1 VQISLLRNINQH
13 AAHGMHNTF
22 RHPRRAARIHNQKRI
37 PERHA
42 LKHQF
47 LVALRRLHKR
57 CQGNRLLQPIHT
69 RQFPRKSR
77 LGNHA
82 FESLFAFHAR
92 NYLFNLRSQVNRLAI
107 IHGPI
112 IHENISRLDLQ
123 KALQYAL
130 CPHIR
135 TTATKQS
142 TKTRNRHETHKR
154 IETRARNHSHAIAFL
169 QAFCAKRIR
178 QQTHAPAQIGPGQ
191 MSDFSIPF
199 ADFRQCDL
207 GVVFV
212 RGGALGGIGGARR
225 VQDVFREVEISAVEP
240 MGDGCHWEGS
250 VDDLV

>member
-1 VQISLLRNINQH
+1 
-13 AAHGMHNTF
+13 MHNAF

-47 LVALRRLHKR
+47 LIALRRLHKR
-57 CQGNRLLQPIHT
+57 FQGNRLLQPIHT
-69 RQFPRKSR
+69 RRFPRKSR
-77 LGNHA
+77 LRNHA
-82 FESLFAFHAR
+82 FESLFASHALD
-92 NYLFNLRSQVNRLAI
+92 YLFNLRAQVNRLAI
-107 IHGPI
+107 VHGPI

-123 KALQYAL
+123 EPLQYAFGA
-130 CPHIR
+130 HIR

-142 TKTRNRHETHKR
+142 AQTRNRHKAHKR
-154 IETRARNHSHAIAFL
+154 IETRARNHSHAIALF
-169 QAFCAKRIR
+169 QTFCAECIR

-212 RGGALGGIGGARR
+212 RGGALGGIGGGRR
-225 VQDVFREVEISAVEP
+225 VQYVFGEVEISAVEP
-240 MGDGCHWEGS
+240 VGDGCHWEGS
-250 VDDLV
+250 IDNLVKD